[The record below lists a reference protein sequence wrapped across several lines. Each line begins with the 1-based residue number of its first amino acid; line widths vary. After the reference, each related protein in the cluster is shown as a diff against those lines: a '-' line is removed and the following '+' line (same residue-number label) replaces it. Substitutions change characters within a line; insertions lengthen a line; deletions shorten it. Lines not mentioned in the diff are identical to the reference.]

1 MPSWHP
7 QVVSSRKFSNP
18 SLRKSLLSCPR
29 SAPSSSDKRHKCLKR
44 PIPPAALRLSSV
56 SSWMSSRNAS
66 QSRTARGE
74 IITGITNNPRLEL
87 NLRNIERFLDQMR
100 YDPSISKKL
109 LDEWKTMPTHNL
121 ETQDA
126 KYQYASLYAQLVTEW
141 QSAEK

>member
-1 MPSWHP
+1 MIEAAHTASSAEAELRILLD
-7 QVVSSRKFSNP
+7 VVKKCFSV
-18 SLRKSLLSCPR
+18 K
-29 SAPSSSDKRHKCLKR
+29 
-44 PIPPAALRLSSV
+44 
-56 SSWMSSRNAS
+56 
-66 QSRTARGE
+66 TARGE